1 MIVLGSARIKL
12 SISYPI
18 VKEPSIGITLIDHCL
33 IHGEWIS
40 YLILVIEDSGI
51 VIASFFILRA
61 MLITHNNSVLLTL
74 ITVKIL
80 IIKLSNRKMTLAD
93 VLRFILKDG
102 QSYFH

>member
-1 MIVLGSARIKL
+1 MLGSANTCIKL
-12 SISYPI
+12 SIPNPI

-33 IHGEWIS
+33 IHREWIS

-51 VIASFFILRA
+51 VVASIFFILKA
-61 MLITHNNSVLLTL
+61 ILTTHTNSVLLTL

-80 IIKLSNRKMTLAD
+80 IIKLSNQKMTLAD

-102 QSYFH
+102 